1 MLRSLFQ
8 CTECRSTGLPRWL
21 AVCEGAWGAEAE
33 DGDGLPGSSAFMVRT
48 CKPKSEIAALLQQM
62 EDLSLS
68 FEAFDLMFIPRNCNR
83 LAHECARLVS
93 NEHQVVEWLV
103 TPLGL
108 RHIVDADYNRVHG

>member
-1 MLRSLFQ
+1 MQ
-8 CTECRSTGLPRWL
+8 KHWL
-21 AVCEGAWGAEAE
+21 AAMACCMRRSVGGAEAE
-33 DGDGLPGSSAFMVRT
+33 DGDGLPGCGAFMVRT
-48 CKPKSEIAALLQQM
+48 CKPKKSEIAALLQQM

-83 LAHECARLVS
+83 LAHECARPVS